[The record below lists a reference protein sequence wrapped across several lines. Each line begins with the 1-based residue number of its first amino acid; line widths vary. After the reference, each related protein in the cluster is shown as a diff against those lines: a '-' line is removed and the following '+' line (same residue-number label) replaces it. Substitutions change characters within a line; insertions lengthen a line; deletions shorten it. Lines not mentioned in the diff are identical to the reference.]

1 MFAKVVEEYLKEKK
15 IYILLD
21 NGYYY
26 TKRIQCFEDETEA
39 ITAWEKVAKTSFANY
54 QEYIKSA
61 DDSREGHW
69 CYSLKTITLWDLFQK
84 ELSEQ
89 KEQAIREEAE
99 QIRTLGNNKIQ
110 TAARKEVEKEFA
122 RALDGAIYYL
132 TQIVD
137 YSPAMWGEERKKAFE
152 EGLKKI

>member
-1 MFAKVVEEYLKEKK
+1 MFLTVVEEYLKEKK

-26 TKRIQCFEDETEA
+26 TKGIQCFEDETEA

-54 QEYIKSA
+54 QEYIKFA

-69 CYSLKTITLWDLFQK
+69 YYSLKTITLWDLFQK

-89 KEQAIREEAE
+89 KEQTIREEAKKI
-99 QIRTLGNNKIQ
+99 QALGNNKIQ
-110 TAARKEVEKEFA
+110 TEVRKEVEKEFSQ
-122 RALDGAIYYL
+122 ALDGALYYL
-132 TQIVD
+132 FKTSS
-137 YSPAMWGEERKKAFE
+137 YSPAMWNDERKKAFE